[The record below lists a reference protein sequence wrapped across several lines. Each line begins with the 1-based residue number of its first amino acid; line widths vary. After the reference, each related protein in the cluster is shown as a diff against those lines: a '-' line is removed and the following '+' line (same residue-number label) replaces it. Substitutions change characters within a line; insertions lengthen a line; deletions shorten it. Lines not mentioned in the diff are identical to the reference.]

1 MNKRANLYLNI
12 YAFVAFILSISCI
25 GLSLALQDLTYGVPS
40 LLKNTTFLL
49 GSVAGLFFI
58 SIEAFLFLLMQGKVR
73 FFYVAYLLID
83 LAISIKVNTII
94 PFSAFVIFI
103 TLSLLKDFLR
113 IILVDEIYINKEFD
127 RYCKRF
133 GVKVKDF
140 RKKRKTVKAK
150 DELLTD
156 EPILV
161 PAISEE
167 PKKKRI
173 PKTKKQPVG

>member
-12 YAFVAFILSISCI
+12 YAFIAFILSISCI
-25 GLSLALQDLTYGVPS
+25 GLSLTLQDLTYGVPY
-40 LLKNTTFLL
+40 LLKNTTLLL
-49 GSVAGLFFI
+49 GFIAGLVFI
-58 SIEAFLFLLMQGKVR
+58 SIELFLFILMKGKTK
-73 FFYVAYLLID
+73 FFYITYLLLD
-83 LAISIKVNTII
+83 LAISIKLNTII
-94 PFSAFVIFI
+94 PFSAIVIFI

-113 IILVDEIYINKEFD
+113 IILVEEIYINKEFD
-127 RYCKRF
+127 RYCKMF
-133 GVKVKDF
+133 GIKVRDF
-140 RKKRKTVKAK
+140 KKKRKSTKVKEIPTK
-150 DELLTD
+150 